1 MVKIWLENLL
11 ENTIQKKETEILE
24 TYKFTYQISGISDIE
39 YEKAIA
45 YTLYLLHAIGFI
57 ELRKN
62 NEAVLKHEFVQFEN
76 LHLYKKLIVKNYTYP
91 SIGGV

>member
-1 MVKIWLENLL
+1 MML
-11 ENTIQKKETEILE
+11 
-24 TYKFTYQISGISDIE
+24 F
-39 YEKAIA
+39 
-45 YTLYLLHAIGFI
+45 FI